1 MEVGGAQALRNPPF
15 TPGTPKNFLGTPD
28 NSGTQEKLMGT
39 PGTPAGTPE
48 IFLGTAG
55 TPGTQGTPEKF
66 LDTLSLR

>member
-15 TPGTPKNFLGTPD
+15 TPGTPKKFLGTPD

-48 IFLGTAG
+48 IFLALLAL
-55 TPGTQGTPEKF
+55 QVLRALQKSSW
-66 LDTLSLR
+66 TLQALR

>member
-1 MEVGGAQALRNPPF
+1 
-15 TPGTPKNFLGTPD
+15 
-28 NSGTQEKLMGT
+28 MGT

-48 IFLGTAG
+48 KFLGTAG